1 MKSFLLQVA
10 SRYLSEGSIS
20 DICFIFPNRRSMAF
34 FRKALSDSLQ
44 ESAVSGGVSAA
55 PFIAPAMLTINDF
68 FYKVYDVDTTDRI
81 RLLVELY
88 ACYREV
94 FPEAEP
100 LDEFIFWGDVILSD
114 FDDIDKYLADPEH
127 LFANVSDFKAIQDS
141 YSYLTENQKN
151 AVDRFLS
158 HFRDGSGRL
167 TVNMD
172 TDGNVK
178 VRFLRIWNVLYP
190 LYRRFN
196 AHLKERSMAYEGMV
210 YRDLATRLKDIPV
223 RDLLEPVFPGKE
235 KFVFVGLNALNECE
249 KVLMRKMRDAG
260 VAEFCWDY
268 VSRMI
273 RHPLNKSS
281 FFMEG
286 NLSEFPQAF
295 PVEAPESIPD
305 IRVISVPSATGQVK
319 LAPSILEEVRDGA
332 PVETAFVL
340 PDENLL
346 LPLLN
351 TIPEGIRDVNV
362 TMGYPMGASALF
374 SLMQDVISLQLRLR
388 NRAGEWLFYHKD
400 VHSIFSSGILRRIM
414 TPEEQETVRKV
425 REGSLYYIPGGDL
438 GGGPLFELIFR
449 PVVTDPRTPSREGI
463 RSFADYLASIVSAV
477 GSLLRVSDDMVLELD
492 FAKRYYTALVQLK
505 DIGLEILPQTFA
517 RLLERMLSG
526 LSVPFSGEPLKGLQV
541 MGPLE
546 TRALDFRN
554 LIIFSANEGLFPRR
568 SVSSSF
574 IPPELR
580 KGFGLP
586 TYEYQ
591 DAVWAY
597 YFYRMI
603 QRAEKVWLVYDSRTE
618 GIKGGEESRYIKQ
631 LEYHFRVP
639 LKRFVAAAEMLP
651 PRVESEIPKTE
662 EDIRI
667 LKESALSASSLQN
680 YLACPVRFYYQQVKG
695 LKAEDEITESLDDRT
710 LGNVFHK
717 AMQAVYLGGE
727 ALREDFPMNDRAYI
741 RQHVSAPLKEVT
753 DAYIRSLLKDRPLL
767 KRRIRSLIKEEM
779 RSGEVTGRNL
789 VIEEVLLEYVVK
801 TLSRDLE
808 LMKKE
813 GVGSFRIIGLEKY
826 LEWEFGGFK
835 FVGFVDRVDSFHEG
849 EIRIVDYKTGR
860 VTDKDINI
868 TDENAEAVADL
879 LFGPDTQNRPK
890 IALQLFLYDMYA
902 AHDPQLKGNRQ
913 LNSIY
918 SASRLFTREVE
929 NIPCSPKFASAVRER
944 LQDTLRSLVDP
955 NVPFRRTDDLKT
967 CSYCDFKTICGR

>member
-305 IRVISVPSATGQVK
+305 IRVISVPSLT
-319 LAPSILEEVRDGA
+319 
-332 PVETAFVL
+332 
-340 PDENLL
+340 
-346 LPLLN
+346 
-351 TIPEGIRDVNV
+351 
-362 TMGYPMGASALF
+362 
-374 SLMQDVISLQLRLR
+374 
-388 NRAGEWLFYHKD
+388 
-400 VHSIFSSGILRRIM
+400 
-414 TPEEQETVRKV
+414 
-425 REGSLYYIPGGDL
+425 
-438 GGGPLFELIFR
+438 
-449 PVVTDPRTPSREGI
+449 RT
-463 RSFADYLASIVSAV
+463 FCC
-477 GSLLRVSDDMVLELD
+477 
-492 FAKRYYTALVQLK
+492 
-505 DIGLEILPQTFA
+505 
-517 RLLERMLSG
+517 
-526 LSVPFSGEPLKGLQV
+526 PF
-541 MGPLE
+541 
-546 TRALDFRN
+546 
-554 LIIFSANEGLFPRR
+554 
-568 SVSSSF
+568 
-574 IPPELR
+574 
-580 KGFGLP
+580 
-586 TYEYQ
+586 
-591 DAVWAY
+591 
-597 YFYRMI
+597 
-603 QRAEKVWLVYDSRTE
+603 
-618 GIKGGEESRYIKQ
+618 
-631 LEYHFRVP
+631 
-639 LKRFVAAAEMLP
+639 
-651 PRVESEIPKTE
+651 
-662 EDIRI
+662 
-667 LKESALSASSLQN
+667 
-680 YLACPVRFYYQQVKG
+680 
-695 LKAEDEITESLDDRT
+695 
-710 LGNVFHK
+710 
-717 AMQAVYLGGE
+717 
-727 ALREDFPMNDRAYI
+727 
-741 RQHVSAPLKEVT
+741 
-753 DAYIRSLLKDRPLL
+753 
-767 KRRIRSLIKEEM
+767 
-779 RSGEVTGRNL
+779 
-789 VIEEVLLEYVVK
+789 
-801 TLSRDLE
+801 
-808 LMKKE
+808 
-813 GVGSFRIIGLEKY
+813 
-826 LEWEFGGFK
+826 
-835 FVGFVDRVDSFHEG
+835 
-849 EIRIVDYKTGR
+849 
-860 VTDKDINI
+860 
-868 TDENAEAVADL
+868 
-879 LFGPDTQNRPK
+879 
-890 IALQLFLYDMYA
+890 
-902 AHDPQLKGNRQ
+902 
-913 LNSIY
+913 
-918 SASRLFTREVE
+918 
-929 NIPCSPKFASAVRER
+929 
-944 LQDTLRSLVDP
+944 
-955 NVPFRRTDDLKT
+955 
-967 CSYCDFKTICGR
+967 

>member
-1 MKSFLLQVA
+1 MKNFLNQVA
-10 SRYLSEGSIS
+10 GHYADQGSLS

-34 FRKALSDSLQ
+34 FRKAVCD
-44 ESAVSGGVSAA
+44 AVDARVREDLTLPA

-68 FYKVYDVDTTDRI
+68 FYKVYNVDTTDRI
-81 RLLVELY
+81 RLLVELH
-88 ACYREV
+88 ACYRDV
-94 FPEAEP
+94 YPDAEP
-100 LDEFIFWGDVILSD
+100 LDEFVFWGDVILSD

-127 LFANVSDFKAIQDS
+127 VFANVSDFKAIQDS
-141 YSYLTENQKN
+141 YSYLTENQKS
-151 AVDRFLS
+151 AIDSFLS

-172 TDGNVK
+172 MDGNVK

-196 AHLKERSMAYEGMV
+196 AHLRERKLAYEGMV
-210 YRDLATRLKDIPV
+210 YRDLATRLKDTSV
-223 RDLLEPVFPGKE
+223 RDLLEPVFPAQK

-249 KVLMRKMRDAG
+249 KVLMRKMRDASL
-260 VAEFCWDY
+260 AEFCWDY

-281 FFMEG
+281 FFMET

-295 PVEAPESIPD
+295 PVEAPDTVPD
-305 IRVISVPSATGQVK
+305 IRVVSVPSATGQVK
-319 LAPSILEEVRDGA
+319 LAPSILEEVRDSA

-340 PDENLL
+340 PDESLL

-351 TIPEGIRDVNV
+351 TIPEEIRDVNV
-362 TMGYPMGASALF
+362 TMGYPMGSSALF
-374 SLMQDVISLQLRLR
+374 SLMQDVISLQLRMR
-388 NRAGEWLFYHKD
+388 FRSGEWLFYYKD

-414 TPEEQETVRKV
+414 TPEEEETVRKV
-425 REGSLYYIPGGDL
+425 RAAAQYYIPARDL
-438 GGGPLFELIFR
+438 AGGPLFQMLFR
-449 PVVTDPRTPSREGI
+449 PVVTDMTTPSAKETGL
-463 RSFADYLASIVSAV
+463 FAEYLSTIVSAV
-477 GSLLRVSDDMVLELD
+477 GSQLHASGDMVLELD

-554 LIIFSANEGLFPRR
+554 LIVFSANEGLFPRR

-574 IPPELR
+574 LPPELR

-603 QRAEKVWLVYDSRTE
+603 QRAQRVWLIYDSRTE
-618 GIKGGEESRYIKQ
+618 GLKGGEESRYIKQ

-639 LKRFVAAAEMLP
+639 LKRLVAAASMRP
-651 PRVESEIPKTE
+651 PKVETEIPKTE

-667 LKESALSASSLQN
+667 LKASALSASSMQN
-680 YLACPVRFYYQQVKG
+680 YLACQARFYYQQVKG
-695 LKAEDEITESLDDRT
+695 LKAEDEITESLDSRT

-717 AMQAVYLGGE
+717 TMQALYLGGE
-727 ALREDFPMNDRAYI
+727 ALREDFPMDDRAYI
-741 RQHVSAPLKEVT
+741 RQHVSAPLTEIT
-753 DAYIRSLLKDRPLL
+753 DGYIRSLLKDRPLL
-767 KRRIRSLIKEEM
+767 KRRIRSLIKEEVHT
-779 RSGEVTGRNL
+779 GEVTGRNL
-789 VIEEVLLEYVVK
+789 VIEEVLLEYVMK

-808 LMKKE
+808 LMEKE

-826 LEWEFGGFK
+826 LQWEFGGFK
-835 FVGFVDRVDSFHEG
+835 FVGYVDRVDSFHEG
-849 EIRIVDYKTGR
+849 EIRIVDYKTGK
-860 VTDKDINI
+860 VTDEDINV
-868 TDENAEAVADL
+868 TDDNAEKIANA
-879 LFGPDTQNRPK
+879 LFGDNAKRPK

-913 LNSIY
+913 MNSIY
-918 SASRLFTREVE
+918 SASRLFTHEIE
-929 NIPCSPKFASAVRER
+929 NIPCSPKFASTVRER
-944 LQDTLRSLVDP
+944 LGDTLRTLADP
-955 NVPFRRTDDLKT
+955 AVPFRRTEDLKT
-967 CSYCDFKTICGR
+967 CLYCDFKTICGR